1 MSAGSG
7 SGIKG
12 EEQTLDIDAVAG
24 ELVGVD
30 AVTGD
35 GEVLGD
41 TAKVGDNLP
50 IMKTSWFAD
59 GRGDS
64 RKDKTF
70 TFSCKTSAFDGL
82 RKTTASMPV
91 YLLIRSLDPIGTR
104 SLNI

>member
-12 EEQTLDIDAVAG
+12 EEQTLDTVAG

-35 GEVLGD
+35 GEALGD

-70 TFSCKTSAFDGL
+70 TFSCKTSAVDGL
-82 RKTTASMPV
+82 RKTSASVPV

>member
-7 SGIKG
+7 SGIRG
-12 EEQTLDIDAVAG
+12 EEQRLDTVAG

-70 TFSCKTSAFDGL
+70 TFSCKTSAVDGL

>member
-12 EEQTLDIDAVAG
+12 EEQTLDTVAG

-30 AVTGD
+30 AVTVD

-70 TFSCKTSAFDGL
+70 TFSCKTSAVDGL
-82 RKTTASMPV
+82 RKKCGNFFIFFFKKKLKKTWSKMA
-91 YLLIRSLDPIGTR
+91 
-104 SLNI
+104 